1 MKNFTRVFLS
11 TMLLISFTNIA
22 SAEQESDLTFY
33 LYGYPAQIG
42 YGQQETIVE
51 SLRTGNH
58 HCSSH
63 CKGEPTRTSYRIQ
76 KNIDSSKFK
85 IVGVGLTCN
94 SGLCGFSDSAKTGFS
109 ENMAWGSFDVWSRPM
124 LWTLNVKVKPSK
136 VIRGKA
142 VQIDSDVVQ
151 LGSTFIIIHDKK
163 KYLDLALE
171 VDIPYIG
178 RIRID
183 PSAPPKKYFELIS
196 KTSSQYQNSYSL
208 LYKQ

>member
-1 MKNFTRVFLS
+1 MKIFTRVFLT

-22 SAEQESDLTFY
+22 TAQQETDLTFY
-33 LYGYPAQIG
+33 LYGYPAQTE
-42 YGQQETIVE
+42 YGQQQTISET
-51 SLRTGNH
+51 LRTGDH

-76 KNIDSSKFK
+76 KPIKSSKFK
-85 IVGVGLTCN
+85 IIDVGLACN
-94 SGLCGFSDSAKTGFS
+94 SGFCGFSDSAKTGFS
-109 ENMAWGSFDVWSRPM
+109 ANMAWGSFDVWSRPM
-124 LWTLNVKVKPSK
+124 LWTLNIKVKPAK

-171 VDIPYIG
+171 VDIPNIG
-178 RIRID
+178 KVRID
-183 PSAPPKKYFELIS
+183 PSAPPQKYFELIS
-196 KTSSQYQNSYSL
+196 KTTSQYQNSYSL
-208 LYKQ
+208 LYKR